1 MRYINL
7 IYRNYYNDIIIK
19 GIIGKRIY
27 TYYTKTQAIR
37 LYNKEAKEKQNG

>member
-7 IYRNYYNDIIIK
+7 IYRNAYNDIVIK
-19 GIIGKRIY
+19 GVIGRKIY
-27 TYYTKTQAIR
+27 TFYTKTQAIR